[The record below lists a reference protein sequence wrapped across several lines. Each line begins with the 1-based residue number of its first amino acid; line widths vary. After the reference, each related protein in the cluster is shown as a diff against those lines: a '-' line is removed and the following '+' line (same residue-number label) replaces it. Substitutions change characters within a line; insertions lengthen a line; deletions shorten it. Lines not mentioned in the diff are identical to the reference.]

1 MCFSA
6 SNRYYYVVCV
16 FRLWEKK
23 AIWQIVFHY
32 ACSHTHLRVE
42 WVRNT
47 HMEKWLHPF
56 WTFSL
61 HFLHQWK
68 AQCVWGGEG
77 GESEKSLGEIIS
89 FLGQYWLSD
98 FFARFFLSLSGS
110 RILLFFLLFL
120 WRKFSIHC
128 VCRIEWLS
136 DNVITLAVL
145 YEEEIVWLIRA
156 LQLK

>member
-1 MCFSA
+1 MLFVFSDYE
-6 SNRYYYVVCV
+6 RRKLFDKLY
-16 FRLWEKK
+16 FTM
-23 AIWQIVFHY
+23 Y
-32 ACSHTHLRVE
+32 AHTHTHTHIFPTSRDE
-42 WVRNT
+42 RVRNI
-47 HMEKWLHPF
+47 HIEKWLHPF
-56 WTFSL
+56 WTFLL

-68 AQCVWGGEG
+68 TQCE
-77 GESEKSLGEIIS
+77 GESEESWRNNFFSWSILTSSLS
-89 FLGQYWLSD
+89 S
-98 FFARFFLSLSGS
+98 SGS